1 MITLKEDTKLKLD
14 DTEINDTIKDYE
26 KQLHELLNIKIQNG
40 GK

>member
-14 DTEINDTIKDYE
+14 DSEIIDTINEYE
-26 KQLHELLNIKIQNG
+26 KQLYELLNIKIQNG